1 MAGPAFRTYFGAQAI
16 SAFGSAMSALAVTF
30 AIIGLGASAGELGLV
45 LASGTVPA
53 LVLMLVGGVAG
64 DRWERR
70 LIMLGTDL
78 VLAVTMGVLGVLVIT
93 GRAEVWHF
101 LVGQLVGGAA
111 MAFTGPA
118 SVGLMPSLVPADQ
131 LQSANTLRVTSRN
144 VASIAGPPVAGILI
158 ATSSA
163 GWALAAD
170 GLSFLVSAV
179 LVARLPRSPG
189 HVEAGA
195 SVWGDIRHGW
205 SAFTSRR
212 WVVLMV
218 LGFAAYQA
226 TVLPAIFVLGPILSE
241 QKLDGAA
248 SWALVLSARAAGAL
262 VAGLWLLKW
271 RPRRPVA
278 ASAAVILLD
287 VPFLL
292 ALAAGLPVVV
302 VVLTAAVSS
311 AGVMAADTLW
321 ESALQEHV
329 PQDVLSRVS
338 SYDWF
343 GSMMINPLGF
353 ALIGAA
359 AAGFGVS
366 PVLLTA
372 VGVTVVVHSLLLV
385 SPSVLGVTRAQPAT
399 APPAPTRSSRSRS
412 ILIAEEVRRRP
423 ERREDGAEEEHRGD
437 HEAEPDRDDLHG
449 PAERVAARAA
459 EHPGGDARRAR
470 PARRPAP
477 SEAQAPMSVIPIVTT
492 PVRNSTTAWS
502 TSIAGAHRATD
513 RAVHPRASPRL
524 EQVPGLADGDHGA
537 GDQHPA
543 GPDRLAED
551 AALLREGRGL
561 LDRVLDARGDVDPV
575 DAEDAAC
582 HLGELLGAHRA
593 GGGVLGADD
602 ARPSPARRPRARL
615 RSPCRPSRRRRRSA
629 GSAGTSPRW
638 RRPSPAH
645 RAGCARR
652 RAGSSGCAG
661 SPRAGRAR

>member
-1 MAGPAFRTYFGAQAI
+1 MALPAFRTYFTAQAV

-30 AIIGLGASAGELGLV
+30 ALIGLGASAGQLGLV

-78 VLAVTMGVLGVLVIT
+78 VLAVTMGALGLLVLS
-93 GRAEVWHF
+93 GRAEIWHF
-101 LVGQLVGGAA
+101 LVAQLVAGAA

-118 SVGLMPSLVPADQ
+118 SVGLMPSLVPGEQ

-144 VASIAGPPVAGILI
+144 IASIAGPPVAGILI

-179 LVARLPRSPG
+179 LVVRLPRSPG

-205 SAFTSRR
+205 SEFTSRR

-218 LGFAAYQA
+218 LGFASYQA
-226 TVLPAIFVLGPILSE
+226 TVLPAIFVLGPILAE

-248 SWALVLSARAAGAL
+248 SWAVVLSARAVGAL
-262 VAGLWLLKW
+262 VIGLVLLRW
-271 RPRRPVA
+271 RPRRPVL

-292 ALAAGLPVVV
+292 ALAAGLPVAVV
-302 VVLTAAVSS
+302 AVAAAVSS

-321 ESALQEHV
+321 ESALQENV
-329 PQDVLSRVS
+329 PENVLSRVS

-366 PVLLTA
+366 PVLLTT
-372 VGVTVVVHSLLLV
+372 VGVTVVVHGLLMV
-385 SPSVLGVTRAQPAT
+385 TPSVRAVTRAPRATPAPAPD
-399 APPAPTRSSRSRS
+399 APP
-412 ILIAEEVRRRP
+412 
-423 ERREDGAEEEHRGD
+423 
-437 HEAEPDRDDLHG
+437 
-449 PAERVAARAA
+449 
-459 EHPGGDARRAR
+459 
-470 PARRPAP
+470 
-477 SEAQAPMSVIPIVTT
+477 
-492 PVRNSTTAWS
+492 
-502 TSIAGAHRATD
+502 
-513 RAVHPRASPRL
+513 
-524 EQVPGLADGDHGA
+524 VPG
-537 GDQHPA
+537 
-543 GPDRLAED
+543 
-551 AALLREGRGL
+551 
-561 LDRVLDARGDVDPV
+561 
-575 DAEDAAC
+575 
-582 HLGELLGAHRA
+582 
-593 GGGVLGADD
+593 
-602 ARPSPARRPRARL
+602 
-615 RSPCRPSRRRRRSA
+615 RS
-629 GSAGTSPRW
+629 
-638 RRPSPAH
+638 
-645 RAGCARR
+645 
-652 RAGSSGCAG
+652 
-661 SPRAGRAR
+661 